1 MQAEII
7 FRTVAIIA
15 GVLLLILSFLSLVR
29 KKMTEGIAL
38 GWGYWSSASC
48 CNRYSAMLK

>member
-38 GWGYWSSASC
+38 GWAVGAVLLVVIGIVPV
-48 CNRYSAMLK
+48 LK